1 MLQARNGT
9 GSLCASRATTRRHT
23 SSQSPTCHYLNQG
36 GNLGDT
42 EGASASAG
50 ALLVVSF
57 KPCPVE
63 ARSFTSS
70 CMGKHRAADMAMNA
84 LGESISYRI
93 RYFVA
98 HLMVD
103 VASLAYFLFG

>member
-1 MLQARNGT
+1 MTQ
-9 GSLCASRATTRRHT
+9 
-23 SSQSPTCHYLNQG
+23 
-36 GNLGDT
+36 D

-103 VASLAYFLFG
+103 VASLAYSFGAKKTCARLCRLADQMAWGREHERNRQ